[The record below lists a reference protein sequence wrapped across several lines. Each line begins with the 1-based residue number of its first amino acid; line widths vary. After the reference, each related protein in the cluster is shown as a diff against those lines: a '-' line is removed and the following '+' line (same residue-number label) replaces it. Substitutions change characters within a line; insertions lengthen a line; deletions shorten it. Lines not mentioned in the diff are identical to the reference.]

1 MFYRNSIPG
10 DIQYQFSTF
19 NNLYEFTAHTNTN
32 SKDHLVVENLVLNT
46 ELKISYLLIHIT
58 YQTQN
63 WYMNSINKHLSLKII
78 PHKTN
83 LQP

>member
-32 SKDHLVVENLVLNT
+32 SKDHLIVETPVLNT
-46 ELKISYLLIHIT
+46 EFKDFLYVYKYISD
-58 YQTQN
+58 
-63 WYMNSINKHLSLKII
+63 
-78 PHKTN
+78 
-83 LQP
+83 